1 MGKKKGEEIKVDT
14 HPVIL
19 WIPKN
24 AIHATMEVTLVDDD
38 GNTFKVKTK
47 FNNDDLITARKDFN
61 EQVGDDE
68 YYVKY
73 VLTDKGLDL
82 LEGLKNE

>member
-1 MGKKKGEEIKVDT
+1 MGKKNKEVNVDT

-24 AIHATMEVTLVDDD
+24 SIYATMEVTLVDDD
-38 GNTFKVKTK
+38 GETYKVKTK
-47 FNNDDLITARKDFN
+47 FNNDALITARKDFN

>member
-1 MGKKKGEEIKVDT
+1 MGKKNKEVNVDT

-38 GNTFKVKTK
+38 GETYKVKTK
-47 FNNDDLITARKDFN
+47 FNNDALITARKDFN

>member
-1 MGKKKGEEIKVDT
+1 MGKKKGEKIKVDQ

-24 AIHATMEVTLVDDD
+24 SIYAKMEVTLVDDD

-47 FNNDDLITARKDFN
+47 FNNDALITARKDFN

>member
-1 MGKKKGEEIKVDT
+1 MGKKEKEVKVDQ

-24 AIHATMEVTLVDDD
+24 SIYAKMEVTIVDDD
-38 GNTFKVKTK
+38 GNTFKVSTK
-47 FNNDDLITARKDFN
+47 FNNDALITARKDFN

>member
-1 MGKKKGEEIKVDT
+1 MGKKDKEVKVDT

-24 AIHATMEVTLVDDD
+24 AIHATMKFTLVDDD
-38 GNTFKVKTK
+38 GETYKVQTK
-47 FNNDDLITARKDFN
+47 FNNDVLVEARKDFN

-68 YYVKY
+68 YYIKY
-73 VLTDKGLDL
+73 VLTDKGLDM
-82 LEGLKNE
+82 LERLKDE

>member
-1 MGKKKGEEIKVDT
+1 MGKKDKEINVET
-14 HPVIL
+14 YPVIL

-24 AIHATMEVTLVDDD
+24 AIHATMKCTLIDDD
-38 GNTFKVKTK
+38 GETYKVQTK
-47 FNNDDLITARKDFN
+47 ITNDGLATARREFN

-73 VLTDKGLDL
+73 VLTDKGLDM
-82 LEGLKNE
+82 LEGLKDE

>member
-1 MGKKKGEEIKVDT
+1 MGKKEKEVKVDT

-24 AIHATMEVTLVDDD
+24 SVHATMEVTLVDDD
-38 GNTFKVKTK
+38 GKTFKVKTK
-47 FNNDDLITARKDFN
+47 FNNDVLVEARKDFN

-68 YYVKY
+68 YYIKY
-73 VLTDKGLDL
+73 VLTDKGLDM
-82 LEGLKNE
+82 LEGLKDE

>member
-24 AIHATMEVTLVDDD
+24 AIHATMEFTLVDDD
-38 GNTFKVKTK
+38 GETYKVKTK
-47 FNNDDLITARKDFN
+47 FNNDALITARREFN

-68 YYVKY
+68 YYVRY
-73 VLTDKGLDL
+73 VLTDKALDL
-82 LEGLKNE
+82 LEGSKNE

>member
-1 MGKKKGEEIKVDT
+1 MGKKKGEEINVDT

-24 AIHATMEVTLVDDD
+24 AIHATMKFTLVDDD
-38 GNTFKVKTK
+38 GETYKVQTK
-47 FNNDDLITARKDFN
+47 MTNDGLATARREFN

-82 LEGLKNE
+82 LEGLENE

>member
-1 MGKKKGEEIKVDT
+1 MGKKNKEINVDT
-14 HPVIL
+14 HPIIL

-38 GNTFKVKTK
+38 GETFKVKTK
-47 FNNDDLITARKDFN
+47 FNNDALITARKDFN

-68 YYVKY
+68 YYVRY
-73 VLTDKGLDL
+73 VLTDKALDL
-82 LEGLKNE
+82 LEGSKNE

>member
-24 AIHATMEVTLVDDD
+24 SIYATMEVTLVDDD
-38 GNTFKVKTK
+38 GKTFKVKTK
-47 FNNDDLITARKDFN
+47 FNNDVLVEARKDFN

-68 YYVKY
+68 YYIKY
-73 VLTDKGLDL
+73 VLTDKGLDM
-82 LEGLKNE
+82 LEGLKDE

>member
-1 MGKKKGEEIKVDT
+1 MGKKDKEINVET
-14 HPVIL
+14 YPVIL

-38 GNTFKVKTK
+38 GETFKVKAK
-47 FNNDDLITARKDFN
+47 YNNDALITARKDFN

-73 VLTDKGLDL
+73 VLTDKALDL

>member
-1 MGKKKGEEIKVDT
+1 MGKKEKEVKVDQ

-24 AIHATMEVTLVDDD
+24 SIYAKMEVSIVDDD
-38 GNTFKVKTK
+38 GNTFKVSTK
-47 FNNDDLITARKDFN
+47 FNNDALITARKDFN

>member
-1 MGKKKGEEIKVDT
+1 MGKKNKEINVDT

-24 AIHATMEVTLVDDD
+24 SIYATMEVTLVDDD
-38 GNTFKVKTK
+38 GETYKVKTK
-47 FNNDDLITARKDFN
+47 FNNDALITARKDFN

>member
-1 MGKKKGEEIKVDT
+1 MGKKNKEINVDT

-24 AIHATMEVTLVDDD
+24 SIYVTMEVTLVDDD
-38 GNTFKVKTK
+38 GETYKVKTK
-47 FNNDDLITARKDFN
+47 FNNDALITARKDFN

>member
-1 MGKKKGEEIKVDT
+1 MGKKKGEEVKVDT

-24 AIHATMEVTLVDDD
+24 AIHATMKFTLVDDD
-38 GNTFKVKTK
+38 GETYKVQTK
-47 FNNDDLITARKDFN
+47 FNNDTLVEARKDFN

-73 VLTDKGLDL
+73 VLTDEGLDL

>member
-1 MGKKKGEEIKVDT
+1 MGKKNKEINVDT

-24 AIHATMEVTLVDDD
+24 SIYATMEVTLVDDD
-38 GNTFKVKTK
+38 GETYKVKTK
-47 FNNDDLITARKDFN
+47 FNNDALITARKDFN

-68 YYVKY
+68 YYVRY
-73 VLTDKGLDL
+73 VLTDKALDL
-82 LEGLKNE
+82 LEGSKNE

>member
-1 MGKKKGEEIKVDT
+1 MGKKEKEVKVDT

-24 AIHATMEVTLVDDD
+24 SVHATMEVTIIDDD
-38 GNTFKVKTK
+38 GKTFKVKTK
-47 FNNDDLITARKDFN
+47 FNNDALTTARQDFI

-73 VLTDKGLDL
+73 VLTEKGLTM
-82 LEGLKNE
+82 LEGLQNE

>member
-24 AIHATMEVTLVDDD
+24 SIYAKMEVTIVDDD
-38 GNTFKVKTK
+38 GKTFKANTK
-47 FNNDDLITARKDFN
+47 FNNDALVTARKDFN

-68 YYVKY
+68 YYAKY
-73 VLTDKGLDL
+73 VLTEKGLAM
-82 LEGLKNE
+82 LEGLQDE

>member
-1 MGKKKGEEIKVDT
+1 MGKKNKEVNVDT

-24 AIHATMEVTLVDDD
+24 SIYATMEVTLVDDD
-38 GNTFKVKTK
+38 GETYKVKTK
-47 FNNDDLITARKDFN
+47 FNNDALITARKDFN

-68 YYVKY
+68 YYVRY
-73 VLTDKGLDL
+73 VLTDKALDL
-82 LEGLKNE
+82 LEGLKDE

>member
-1 MGKKKGEEIKVDT
+1 MGKKNKEINVDT

-38 GNTFKVKTK
+38 GETFKVKTK
-47 FNNDDLITARKDFN
+47 FNNDALITARKDFN

>member
-1 MGKKKGEEIKVDT
+1 MGKKKGEEINVDT

-24 AIHATMEVTLVDDD
+24 AIHATMKFTLVDDD
-38 GNTFKVKTK
+38 GETYKVQTK
-47 FNNDDLITARKDFN
+47 MTNDGLATARREFN

-82 LEGLKNE
+82 LEGG

>member
-1 MGKKKGEEIKVDT
+1 MGKKNKEINVDT

-24 AIHATMEVTLVDDD
+24 SIYATMEVTLVDDD
-38 GNTFKVKTK
+38 GETFKVKTK
-47 FNNDDLITARKDFN
+47 FNNDALITARKDFN

>member
-1 MGKKKGEEIKVDT
+1 MGKKNKEINVDT

-38 GNTFKVKTK
+38 GETFKVKTK
-47 FNNDDLITARKDFN
+47 FNNDALITARKDFN

-68 YYVKY
+68 YYVRY
-73 VLTDKGLDL
+73 VLTDKALDL
-82 LEGLKNE
+82 LEGSKNE

>member
-1 MGKKKGEEIKVDT
+1 M
-14 HPVIL
+14 
-19 WIPKN
+19 
-24 AIHATMEVTLVDDD
+24 

-47 FNNDDLITARKDFN
+47 FNNDALITARKDFN

>member
-1 MGKKKGEEIKVDT
+1 MGKKNKEINVDT

-24 AIHATMEVTLVDDD
+24 SIYATMEVTLVDDD
-38 GNTFKVKTK
+38 GETFKVKAK
-47 FNNDDLITARKDFN
+47 YNNDALITARKDFN

-73 VLTDKGLDL
+73 VLTDKALDL
-82 LEGLKNE
+82 LEKMNDET

>member
-1 MGKKKGEEIKVDT
+1 MGKKEKEVKVDT

-24 AIHATMEVTLVDDD
+24 SVHATMKCTLVDDD
-38 GNTFKVKTK
+38 GETYKVQTK
-47 FNNDDLITARKDFN
+47 FNNDVLVEARKDFN

-68 YYVKY
+68 YYIKY
-73 VLTDKGLDL
+73 VLTDKGLDM
-82 LEGLKNE
+82 LERLKDE

>member
-1 MGKKKGEEIKVDT
+1 MGKKDKEINVDS

-24 AIHATMEVTLVDDD
+24 AIHATMKFTLVDDD
-38 GNTFKVKTK
+38 GETYKVQTK
-47 FNNDDLITARKDFN
+47 FNNDVLVEARKDFN

-68 YYVKY
+68 YYIKY
-73 VLTDKGLDL
+73 VLTDKGLDM
-82 LEGLKNE
+82 LERLKDE

>member
-1 MGKKKGEEIKVDT
+1 MGKKKGEEIKVDQ

-24 AIHATMEVTLVDDD
+24 SIYATMEVTLVDDD
-38 GNTFKVKTK
+38 GKMFKIKKK
-47 FNNDDLITARKDFN
+47 FNNDALVDARKDFN
-61 EQVGDDE
+61 EQVGDDK

-73 VLTDKGLDL
+73 VLTDKGLDW
-82 LEGLKNE
+82 LEESKNE

>member
-1 MGKKKGEEIKVDT
+1 MGKKKGEEINVDT

-24 AIHATMEVTLVDDD
+24 AIHATMKFTLVDDD
-38 GNTFKVKTK
+38 GETYKVQTK
-47 FNNDDLITARKDFN
+47 MTNDGLATARREFN

-73 VLTDKGLDL
+73 ALTEKGLAM
-82 LEGLKNE
+82 LEGLDN

>member
-24 AIHATMEVTLVDDD
+24 AIHATMKFTLVDDD
-38 GNTFKVKTK
+38 GETYKVQTK
-47 FNNDDLITARKDFN
+47 MTNDGLATARREFN

>member
-1 MGKKKGEEIKVDT
+1 MGKKKGEEVKVDS

-38 GNTFKVKTK
+38 GETYKVKTK
-47 FNNDDLITARKDFN
+47 FNNDALITARKDFN

>member
-1 MGKKKGEEIKVDT
+1 MGKKDKEINVDS

-24 AIHATMEVTLVDDD
+24 AIHATMKFTLVDDD
-38 GNTFKVKTK
+38 GETYKVQTK
-47 FNNDDLITARKDFN
+47 ITNDGLATARREFN

-73 VLTDKGLDL
+73 VLTDKGLDM
-82 LEGLKNE
+82 LEELENG

>member
-38 GNTFKVKTK
+38 GETFKVKTK
-47 FNNDDLITARKDFN
+47 FNNDTLVEARKDFN

-73 VLTDKGLDL
+73 TLTEKGLAMV
-82 LEGLKNE
+82 EGLQDE